1 MLIYFRKRGGE
12 RMLEMPTDV
21 QFKHELRKQLAE
33 VERKLEMLRN
43 KEYDKLEKE
52 YLREIE
58 DIIKSLQ
65 D

>member
-1 MLIYFRKRGGE
+1 
-12 RMLEMPTDV
+12 MLEMPTDI
-21 QFKHELRKQLAE
+21 QFKHELRKQLTE

-52 YLREIE
+52 YVREIE
-58 DIIKSLQ
+58 DILKSLQ

>member
-1 MLIYFRKRGGE
+1 MYMEGGE

-21 QFKHELRKQLAE
+21 QFKHELRKRLAE

-52 YLREIE
+52 YVREIE
-58 DIIKSLQ
+58 DILKSLQ

>member
-1 MLIYFRKRGGE
+1 MYKYGYSKGGE

-43 KEYDKLEKE
+43 KEYEKLEKE

-58 DIIKSLQ
+58 DIQKSLQ